1 MLSIREQ
8 VQLIKASSTA
18 GDANA
23 AASTRADAPQQAG
36 QMLQA
41 KIANVKVF
49 ADPSRENSVVATLQ
63 RTDEL
68 VATGEAKNGFV
79 RIDAANFSGWV
90 QRTLVGPTGR

>member
-23 AASTRADAPQQAG
+23 ATSTRADAPQQAG